1 MRLLLPLLACAA
13 LTFAAEP
20 TADELPVGAKMSY
33 LDNGIIRV
41 GVDLNHTPFPLHFN
55 DFENFFGLLW
65 ALHLC

>member
-1 MRLLLPLLACAA
+1 MTMEDLLRVDVALVILPASLSVLSLLC
-13 LTFAAEP
+13 
-20 TADELPVGAKMSY
+20 
-33 LDNGIIRV
+33 V